1 MEWVYTDGGRKA
13 AGFKGEARDCV
24 CRAVAIITGFPYKE
38 VYNTINKLAKEEKLK
53 PGERKSSAR
62 TGLSRRLTR
71 TVMAYYG
78 FEWVP
83 VMKIGSGC
91 TMHLRREELPKG
103 RIIANCSGHVVAC
116 IDGVVYDTFNSTRGG
131 TRCVYGY
138 WYKRY

>member
-13 AGFKGEARDCV
+13 AGFKGEAGDCV
-24 CRAVAIITGFPYKE
+24 CRAVAIITGLPYKE
-38 VYNTINKLAKEEKLK
+38 VYNTINRLAKEEKLK

-62 TGLSRRLTR
+62 TGLSKSLTR
-71 TVMAYYG
+71 TVMTYYG